1 MASTSLPLATAAAVA
16 TLFAAPAGA
25 VPDQPTT
32 STAPAPAPADPST
45 TASTDQNQR
54 ETTKPE
60 PGQET
65 AKPEPGQP
73 ETTKPEP
80 DQPETTKPEPAKSDA
95 KPSPTPSQPG
105 VTTPDPNQIM
115 PNPPKDPKL
124 AQPTQPGV
132 TTPRVAPLP
141 VPGQT
146 GPAMPAVVPD
156 TAPKPAQPGA
166 TTPGATTPGATT
178 PGANTQSD
186 PNARSAQQPE
196 TETLVQQPRWAAPRL
211 QQAPAA
217 PVVEMDGPHQ
227 EIGANIDG
235 GSLAPGYVAN
245 THHFNNASGYVGTIG
260 YRTPTGQGEAGV
272 SVEYITANSVKITTY
287 TGGEGLADNK
297 TEIIVDTTEANLAKA
312 AVEHWIREQPGGA
325 AALEA
330 AAQVKLPVPPGEL
343 VPQTVDVAGV
353 ITQWGG
359 SIQY

>member
-25 VPDQPTT
+25 VPDQPSTPTT
-32 STAPAPAPADPST
+32 PAAPADPG
-45 TASTDQNQR
+45 TAAPTDQ
-54 ETTKPE
+54 
-60 PGQET
+60 
-65 AKPEPGQP
+65 GQP

-80 DQPETTKPEPAKSDA
+80 GKPEA

-115 PNPPKDPKL
+115 PNPPKDPML
-124 AQPTQPGV
+124 SQPTQPGV

-141 VPGQT
+141 VPGQA
-146 GPAMPAVVPD
+146 GPALPAAVPD
-156 TAPKPAQPGA
+156 TAPGTAPKPVQPG
-166 TTPGATTPGATT
+166 TTA
-178 PGANTQSD
+178 PGANTQTD
-186 PNARSAQQPE
+186 PNARAAQQPE
-196 TETLVQQPRWAAPRL
+196 TETLVQQPRWEAPRF

-245 THHFNNASGYVGTIG
+245 THHFNNASGYVGTVG

-272 SVEYITANSVKITTY
+272 SVEYITANSVKVTSY

-297 TEIIVDTTEANLAKA
+297 TEVIIDTTQANLAKA
-312 AVEHWIREQPGGA
+312 AVEQWIREQPGGA

-343 VPQTVDVAGV
+343 APQTVNVAGV
-353 ITQWGG
+353 TTQWGG
-359 SIQY
+359 SLQY

>member
-25 VPDQPTT
+25 VPDQPSTPTT
-32 STAPAPAPADPST
+32 PAPAPADPGT
-45 TASTDQNQR
+45 TAPTDQ
-54 ETTKPE
+54 
-60 PGQET
+60 
-65 AKPEPGQP
+65 GQP
-73 ETTKPEP
+73 ETTKPDP
-80 DQPETTKPEPAKSDA
+80 GKPET
-95 KPSPTPSQPG
+95 KPSPSQPTPSQPG
-105 VTTPDPNQIM
+105 VTTPDPNQVM

-124 AQPTQPGV
+124 SVPTQPGV

-146 GPAMPAVVPD
+146 GPAVPAVVPE
-156 TAPKPAQPGA
+156 TAPGTEPKPAQPG
-166 TTPGATTPGATT
+166 TTGPGASTP
-178 PGANTQSD
+178 SD
-186 PNARSAQQPE
+186 PNARTAQQPE

-245 THHFNNASGYVGTIG
+245 THHFNNAAGYVGTIG

-272 SVEYITANSVKITTY
+272 SVEYVGANTVKVTTY

-297 TEIIVDTTEANLAKA
+297 TEVILDTTQANMAKA

-343 VPQTVDVAGV
+343 APQTVNVAGV
-353 ITQWGG
+353 TTQWGG
-359 SIQY
+359 SLQY